1 MASRYRILMLC
12 VGACLLAGAAPVPDK
27 APGTIPGWGKVT
39 DPDGDC
45 TTRGDKRKLTIKVP
59 GGTHDLNVTHGGM
72 QAPRVLRSV
81 AGDFTA
87 QVKVTC
93 DLTPG
98 DKPGKEGSAS
108 SFFGAGLLLWQ
119 DKDNYLRLERNAWWV
134 ADAGRYASYPPLV
147 EYFKDG
153 EYQNTDPL
161 GTLDEVF
168 KGRST
173 WLRLERKGDTVLASY
188 SHDGKQWSEAR
199 TVDVNLPK
207 KVQIG
212 VDAVNT
218 SAKDF
223 EVEFTEFKVST
234 K

>member
-1 MASRYRILMLC
+1 MTTRYYMLALC
-12 VGACLLAGAAPVPDK
+12 MRTCLLAAAAPAPEK
-27 APGTIPGWGKVT
+27 TPGTTPGWGKVT

-45 TTRGDKRKLTIKVP
+45 TVIGGKRMLTIKVP
-59 GGTHDLNVTHGGM
+59 GGTHDLNVTHGGT

-81 AGDFTA
+81 VGDFTA

-134 ADAGRYASYPPLV
+134 ADAARHASYPPLV
-147 EYFKDG
+147 EYFKNG
-153 EYQNTDPL
+153 EYQNTDPA
-161 GTLDEVF
+161 GTLDGAF

-173 WLRLERKGDTVLASY
+173 WLRLERKGDSVTASY
-188 SHDGKQWSEAR
+188 SHDGKEWTEAK
-199 TVDVNLPK
+199 TVEVKLPE

-218 SAKDF
+218 SAK
-223 EVEFTEFKVST
+223 ELAVEFTEFTVKT